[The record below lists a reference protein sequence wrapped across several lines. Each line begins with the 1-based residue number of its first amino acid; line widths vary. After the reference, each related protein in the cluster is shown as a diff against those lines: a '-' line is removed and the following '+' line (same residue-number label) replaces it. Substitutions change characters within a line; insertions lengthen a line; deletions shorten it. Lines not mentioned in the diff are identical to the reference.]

1 MRKLALIFML
11 VCAFVL
17 AACGTSSV
25 VATPT
30 DTTAPAPTAAPA
42 ASPTTGGNTG
52 AATIGMGSFNFT
64 NTSVTI
70 KAGQSVTFDDP
81 SASGG
86 THNLVTGKNGQFSA
100 QSGAPSE
107 FTSSGIMFSPGDS
120 KAIKFPTA
128 GTYTITCT
136 FHPSML
142 ATVTVTA

>member
-1 MRKLALIFML
+1 MRKLALVFML
-11 VCAFVL
+11 ICAFVL
-17 AACGTSSV
+17 AACGTTSAA
-25 VATPT
+25 ATPT
-30 DTTAPAPTAAPA
+30 DTTAPAPTTAPA
-42 ASPTTGGNTG
+42 ATATTGGSTG
-52 AATIGMGSFNFT
+52 TATIGMGAVAFT

-70 KAGQSVTFDDP
+70 KAGQSVTFNDP
-81 SASGG
+81 SDTGG

-100 QSGAPSE
+100 QSGAPSD

-120 KAIKFPTA
+120 KTIMFPKA